1 MTKDI
6 ISKDCIDFSLVLGA
20 KKTPLGFGNEAALIW
35 NFGIF
40 LGWSDH

>member
-20 KKTPLGFGNEAALIW
+20 KKTLLGFGNEGCSYMEFW
-35 NFGIF
+35 NLFRMV
-40 LGWSDH
+40 